1 MSERHAIGSVADFEA
16 NKPRRFVLDGE
27 EVMVVKID
35 DEFFA
40 VNDVCTHGEVSLSEG
55 EIIGCSVE
63 CWLHGSAFDLRT
75 GKPSGPPAT
84 KAIET
89 YSVSLEGDE
98 NNPTVYVSLE
108 AGR

>member
-1 MSERHAIGSVADFEA
+1 MSNRHAVGHLADFEL
-16 NKPRRFVLDGE
+16 NKPQRFVLDRE
-27 EVMVVKID
+27 EIMVVKIG
-35 DEFFA
+35 DEIFA
-40 VNDVCTHGEVSLSEG
+40 VNDVCTHGEVSLAEG

-89 YSVSLEGDE
+89 YTVTVEDVEG
-98 NNPTVYVSLE
+98 NPTVYVSLE
-108 AGR
+108 ARR